1 MLFCFKNKEE
11 ENGMSV
17 HMFACVY
24 MCVEID
30 GKSYLPNNIDYF
42 R

>member
-1 MLFCFKNKEE
+1 
-11 ENGMSV
+11 MSV

-30 GKSYLPNNIDYF
+30 GKSYLPNNIISDKWNGVEMGK
-42 R
+42 